1 MFNEHTSS
9 LENTAVLAPPPPDP
23 REHDRILLAVGNARV
38 RPLLVDVLTARGFH
52 ILEASDRTRAFDFAL
67 NRRCSLAVLDLS
79 DLGGIPLLSRLREN
93 SPTLPI
99 LALAPDH
106 EVHHRIAS
114 LDHGADD
121 CLAQPFD
128 PDELLARIRALLRR
142 RAAVAAP
149 SRLQLG
155 ELVIDL
161 ERMTAQ
167 RGPELLR
174 LSRTECAILDL
185 LAKNRGLPVSRARML
200 DVVWGYT
207 YLPNTRTLDT
217 HIWRLRKKLG
227 DAGDHPR
234 WIVNVAGIGYQLKA
248 R

>member
-1 MFNEHTSS
+1 MFNEHTSP
-9 LENTAVLAPPPPDP
+9 LENAVVLAPPPHHT
-23 REHDRILLAVGNARV
+23 REHDRLLLALGHSRL
-38 RPLLVDVLTARGFH
+38 RPMLADLLTAQGFH
-52 ILEASDRTRAFDFAL
+52 LLEASDRTRAFDFAL
-67 NRRCSLAVLDLS
+67 NRRCSLVLLDFS
-79 DLGGIPLLSRLREN
+79 ALGGRPLLSRLREN

-99 LALAPDH
+99 LALAPDAA
-106 EVHHRIAS
+106 VHHRIES
-114 LDHGADD
+114 LNHGADD

-128 PDELLARIRALLRR
+128 PNELVARIRALLRR
-142 RAAVAAP
+142 RTACPGP

-185 LAKNRGLPVSRARML
+185 LSKNRGLPVSRARML
-200 DVVWGYT
+200 DIVWGYT

-227 DAGDHPR
+227 DSGDHPR
-234 WIVNVAGIGYQLKA
+234 WIVNVTGVGYQLQA
-248 R
+248 G